1 MNDFKCSKEMREYAK
16 AVYKLRK
23 KEKICTYCG
32 HKPAEP
38 GIVFCSECK
47 MKKRKQGLNYY
58 YNLPEEKKREIAA
71 RAKERQRERKKK
83 GLCVRCGEPV
93 EKTTLCEK
101 HREEVR
107 LYQREYQKRK
117 TLKEL
122 EVEND

>member
-1 MNDFKCSKEMREYAK
+1 MSSEAVRKYAR
-16 AVYKLRK
+16 AVYHLRK
-23 KEKICTYCG
+23 DHKFCVYCG
-32 HKPAEP
+32 HVPAEP

-47 MKKRKQGLNYY
+47 MKKRKQGLEYY
-58 YNLPEEKKREIAA
+58 YNLPEEKKQELYA
-71 RAKERQRERKKK
+71 RVSSRQRDRKAK

-101 HREEVR
+101 HREEAR

-122 EVEND
+122 EVKND